1 MKTMVVALALLC
13 CTAASAAEDC
23 RAEQNAYRR
32 AVDSLDA
39 AQKALADYDGS
50 ALAPVV
56 PGQAEKDRRQ
66 LQQNV
71 DAARAEVTRSSALE
85 DDCLR
90 KRLCKKRKPGWHC
103 TIAWSY
109 DECCLDGKEETS
121 RGKGP

>member
-1 MKTMVVALALLC
+1 MKTLVVALALLC
-13 CTAASAAEDC
+13 CATAGAAEDC

-71 DAARAEVTRSSALE
+71 DAARA
-85 DDCLR
+85 
-90 KRLCKKRKPGWHC
+90 
-103 TIAWSY
+103 
-109 DECCLDGKEETS
+109 
-121 RGKGP
+121 